1 MSSLVSL
8 RLREVL
14 LWGLLLA
21 ALFAAGWV
29 RGASPDFQ
37 WKKIFPSA
45 SGPLIILAHDRT
57 WLPEEVLQKIAKET
71 KQEIQVEV
79 VPEFADFEARVI
91 PLDSPPLLWVP
102 ASWAQALGNQGLL
115 GDLGYQEEDLQNK
128 ISPDFVSSEATTEC
142 FLPFLWI
149 IQNKELRVEGFAF
162 SHGEKGRYEALTVLR
177 TWFKNE
183 NALMQTMATPAS
195 SALQSLDQENLPYEK
210 RSRALRDQN
219 FRLLKTK

>member
-1 MSSLVSL
+1 MQHFLSL

-29 RGASPDFQ
+29 RGVSPDLQ
-37 WKKIFPSA
+37 WKKLFPSS
-45 SGPLIILAHDRT
+45 SGPMVILAYDRT
-57 WLPEEVLQKIAKET
+57 WLPEAVLQKIAKET
-71 KQEIQVEV
+71 KQEIRVEV

-102 ASWAQALGNQGLL
+102 ASWAQALGDQGLL
-115 GDLGYQEEDLQNK
+115 GDLGYQEEDLRNK
-128 ISPDFVSSEATTEC
+128 VSPDFISSEGTNER
-142 FLPFLWI
+142 FLPFLWV

-183 NALMQTMATPAS
+183 NALMQTVAVPAS

-210 RSRALRDQN
+210 RSRSLRDQN
-219 FRLLKTK
+219 FRLLKTR